1 LEAIIY
7 FAMGWLL
14 LPHFTNREDRQ
25 MLELISQ
32 IEMIKLILLVVV
44 MAAVEVIG

>member
-1 LEAIIY
+1 
-7 FAMGWLL
+7 
-14 LPHFTNREDRQ
+14 

>member
-1 LEAIIY
+1 
-7 FAMGWLL
+7 MGWLL
-14 LPHFTNREDRQ
+14 LPHFTNREDLV
-25 MLELISQ
+25 MLELILQ